1 MKPELKTTLG
11 DVIYL
16 TDRAAPTRY
25 ETPRASSSALS
36 AKRAAR
42 ELLTVSREPRG
53 TQVIGDELH
62 DRKKSIELRC
72 QLAQLAAKIERSPH
86 SVNAIQIIGN
96 LVVRPISGT
105 PPEC

>member
-1 MKPELKTTLG
+1 MKPELKTTRG

-53 TQVIGDELH
+53 TQGIGDELH
-62 DRKKSIELRC
+62 DRKESLSCVISSRNLQRR
-72 QLAQLAAKIERSPH
+72 L
-86 SVNAIQIIGN
+86 NAR
-96 LVVRPISGT
+96 LTAST
-105 PPEC
+105 PYK